1 MKKFKSKSY
10 SNHKGVTLIVLVVT
24 IVVLLILAGVSI
36 SVLSGDDGI
45 IKKAQESQNK
55 SEEGVQKDKERVK
68 TLGDWLNSKTKTKSN
83 DLTFKIVGKT
93 YKIEKDMT
101 WAQWIESKYNT
112 DKYRIEGN
120 STNGV
125 VLKNDSI
132 DTIKYCPKATQI
144 ALAKDTI
151 ITGQNYTLSTIKL
164 PIYWYLSEAGEYVSV
179 TDESELETVL
189 LNNRAQLAHC
199 PDVTSSNASNWNYDH
214 IGNTGVHSHL
224 IYHINL
230 VNGSIQ
236 SDENLIL
243 TQQIAIPYYKCGE
256 EIQELNGENSTVT
269 IQELLTKM
277 GIDTSNKITTNN
289 GSYIDIN
296 ECEMILPFFE
306 IYLTNAQNDR
316 KYDLSKKLGIS
327 MTFETLRDFEK
338 ESILVLYIEANSNN
352 VSIAKPQD
360 FEPETGDITLELSKL
375 GAITILYGTPEEE

>member
-1 MKKFKSKSY
+1 MKENKSKSY

-55 SEEGVQKDKERVK
+55 FDEIAQNDQEREK
-68 TLGDWLNSKTKTKSN
+68 TLENWLDSKMKTGGN
-83 DLTFKIVGKT
+83 DLTFKIEGKT
-93 YKIEKDMT
+93 YEIEKEMT

-132 DTIKYCPKATQI
+132 DTIKYCPKSTQI

-151 ITGQNYTLSTIKL
+151 IIGQNYTLSTIKL

-179 TDESELETVL
+179 TNESELETVL
-189 LNNRAQLAHC
+189 LNNKAQLAHC
-199 PDVTSSNASNWNYDH
+199 PDVTSSDASNWNYDH
-214 IGNTGVHSHL
+214 IGNTGMHSHL
-224 IYHINL
+224 TYHINL
-230 VNGSIQ
+230 VDGSIQ

-256 EIQELNGENSTVT
+256 EIQELNSENSTVT

-277 GIDTSNKITTNN
+277 GIDTSNKIITNN

-296 ECEMILPFFE
+296 ECEMLAPFFE
-306 IYLTNAQNDR
+306 IYLTNSQNDR
-316 KYDLSKKLGIS
+316 KYDLSENLGIS
-327 MTFETLRDFEK
+327 MTFETLRDYEK

-352 VSIAKPQD
+352 VSIAEPKD
-360 FEPETGDITLELSKL
+360 YEPETGDITIELSRL
-375 GAITILYGTPEEE
+375 GVITILYGPLEE